1 MQRMKVNISMIRRHI
16 LICYKII
23 LTLSLQMIRIAMFN
37 ALFDLIVLIVIVY
50 LANTRMR
57 LTEKCEAT

>member
-1 MQRMKVNISMIRRHI
+1 
-16 LICYKII
+16 
-23 LTLSLQMIRIAMFN
+23 MIRIAMFN

-57 LTEKCEAT
+57 LTEKCEATWVLCHLLMVIHENLKFSHEQEQTWAK